1 MTPIYSKELRTDYLF
16 LLKEVIYDII
26 ENDRVYD
33 DKHMYLCVAGL
44 KVFEPNSLN
53 YRRYVNF
60 IESNH
65 AYFCSWYLSKGYQR
79 EALRSINMGGTF
91 LRETDICNFKTI
103 NNIRFIF
110 INHLYDLLNM
120 EL

>member
-1 MTPIYSKELRTDYLF
+1 MQPIYSKELRTDYLF

-26 ENDRVYD
+26 ENNRVYD
-33 DKHMYLCVAGL
+33 DKAMYLCVAGL

-79 EALRSINMGGTF
+79 EALRSINRGGTF
-91 LRETDICNFKTI
+91 LRTTEICNFKTI

-120 EL
+120 DL